1 VNLPD
6 NLLGEGWYW
15 AAWAV
20 WALLFARS
28 VLAADWGRLRDP
40 AALNVWAGMIVC
52 LVLVWSLKAGVR
64 PGLSLHLVGATL
76 ITLCFGRSLAFVGM
90 SMVAAGVTLNGD
102 VDAFAYALNMLLTAG
117 TGIWISDRIHRLAV
131 RFLPGHLFVYV
142 FVCGF
147 FGSAA
152 AICAIGGVVTALL
165 AALGA
170 YPWDYLAGEY
180 LPYFL
185 LLGFSEAWL
194 SGMLLTLFV
203 VYRPQWVAT
212 FDDARYLANK

>member
-1 VNLPD
+1 MNLPD
-6 NLLGEGWYW
+6 NLLGEEWYW

-28 VLAADWGRLRDP
+28 VRMADWSRLRDSS
-40 AALNVWAGMIVC
+40 ALNVWAGMAVL

-76 ITLCFGRSLAFVGM
+76 FTLCFGRALAFIGL
-90 SMVAAGVTLNGD
+90 SLVAAGVALNGD
-102 VDAFAYALNMLLTAG
+102 IDPFAFALNTLLTAG
-117 TGIWISDRIHRLAV
+117 TGIWVSNRVYRLV
-131 RFLPGHLFVYV
+131 DGHLPDNLFIYV
-142 FVCGF
+142 FVNGF
-147 FGSAA
+147 FGSAL
-152 AICAIGGVVTALL
+152 AICAIGGVLTIFL
-165 AALGA
+165 AALGV
-170 YPWDYLAGEY
+170 YSWDYLAAEY

-185 LLGFSEAWL
+185 LLAFSEAWI

-203 VYRPQWVAT
+203 VYRPRWVAT

>member
-20 WALLFARS
+20 WLLLVARS
-28 VLAADWGRLRDP
+28 LRFADWGRLRDP
-40 AALNVWAGMIVC
+40 ALLNVWAGMVVL
-52 LVLVWSLKAGVR
+52 LVFAWSLKAGVQ

-76 ITLCFGRSLAFVGM
+76 FTLCFGWPLAFIGL
-90 SMVAAGVTLNGD
+90 SLVAAGVTLNGD
-102 VDAFAYALNMLLTAG
+102 IDWFAFALNVILTAG
-117 TGIWISDRIHRLAV
+117 TAIALSDGLHRLAA
-131 RFLPGHLFVYV
+131 RCLPGNLFVYV
-142 FVCGF
+142 FVSGF

-152 AICAIGGVVTALL
+152 AVFAIGGVVTIFLG
-165 AALGA
+165 ALGA
-170 YPWDYLAGEY
+170 YSWDYLASEY

-203 VYRPQWVAT
+203 VYRPQWVVS